1 MATCATSEAA
11 AAAVSA
17 PCAKIERL
25 RQEAKH
31 LHEKLRL
38 SRQQARRHEGH
49 DRRNSSRRNHSN
61 EYELFLQRKIM
72 KNALLISFH
81 IAEHGCE
88 ELGRDTE
95 KPLSSP
101 ADLNR

>member
-1 MATCATSEAA
+1 MATCATSEAT

-38 SRQQARRHEGH
+38 SRRQALQHEKQDRRH
-49 DRRNSSRRNHSN
+49 DRRPSRSN
-61 EYELFLQRKIM
+61 EYEEFLQRKIL

-88 ELGRDTE
+88 ELGGDSE

-101 ADLNR
+101 TDLSR